1 MTFSEDVLT
10 RAQPMM
16 AAIMAHPFVQGIAN
30 GKVSDDTLNYYVEQ
44 DEHYL
49 KDYLQV
55 TALTLTKT
63 DNADDIARLLETAQF
78 VSNESKAHEVMLN
91 ITGHHVADWRR
102 SPDTQLYTDHMYTSA
117 YHGTYAD
124 ALAVLLP
131 CAWSYGVIG
140 CELVAQ
146 GANNDTNPL
155 KEWIEIYAPQAGDA
169 IDYNAWR
176 FDALERA
183 VANFSDSQKEH
194 VAQTFLKSL
203 EMEWRFWEAAWQ
215 QTQWQ
220 FEF

>member
-183 VANFSDSQKEH
+183 VANFNDSQKEH